1 MLSES
6 IEQIALSQQQ
16 AVVIERLRRERDAAL
31 VEATAN
37 HRKVC
42 SLERRIYLVI
52 YCVQYI
58 LLHYMA
64 LYYMFVQVATLFY
77 AQKEEEMSR
86 MAQPQSEFFK
96 FFLNF

>member
-16 AVVIERLRRERDAAL
+16 AVVIERLRRERDAAV

-37 HRKVC
+37 QRKVC
-42 SLERRIYLVI
+42 SLERRIYLIV

-58 LLHYMA
+58 LLHYIA
-64 LYYMFVQVATLFY
+64 LYYMFAQIATLFF
-77 AQKEEEMSR
+77 AQKEEEMSKTAR
-86 MAQPQSEFFK
+86 SQGL
-96 FFLNF
+96 FLN